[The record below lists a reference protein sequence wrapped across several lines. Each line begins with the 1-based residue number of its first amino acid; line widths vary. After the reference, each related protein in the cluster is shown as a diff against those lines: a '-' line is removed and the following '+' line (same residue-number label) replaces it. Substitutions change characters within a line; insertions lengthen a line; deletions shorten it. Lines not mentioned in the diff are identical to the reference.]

1 MWISGDDHSHDQ
13 PGAPLGRVSTIS
25 EVVPMDGANLA
36 TSAAT
41 PNVGNLSVTKSS
53 RVHIGPKFVSV
64 TQNLQNTEVVKGRF
78 LGLELVSSKRA
89 RRLRCS
95 VAVFVCWA
103 LLVACGLAI
112 YLICVALPR
121 QQTRLNIDMPFPV
134 YVWYIVKNS
143 SRAEKLSCLVALL
156 VLITCV
162 TLIVFFAVQATNNPE
177 DYIDVAPHEWNI
189 SRQMWLAQN
198 FTSSSTTER
207 FDPVRLVIIQHTVSP
222 ECSRFVLCAA
232 ELRNMQSW
240 FIKYYNYDIPYNFII
255 GNDGRV
261 YEGRGWGIE
270 GAHTFTYNRCSL
282 GIGFIGDYREELT
295 VHSRVTELQIKRAK
309 MLLEEGVKRGFLDT
323 DYSVLGAKDLNGSA
337 SPGSNL
343 YNAIRQWEHYDHINK
358 WRNKTCEKMY
368 GFVPIS

>member
-1 MWISGDDHSHDQ
+1 M
-13 PGAPLGRVSTIS
+13 R
-25 EVVPMDGANLA
+25 
-36 TSAAT
+36 
-41 PNVGNLSVTKSS
+41 
-53 RVHIGPKFVSV
+53 
-64 TQNLQNTEVVKGRF
+64 
-78 LGLELVSSKRA
+78 
-89 RRLRCS
+89 
-95 VAVFVCWA
+95 
-103 LLVACGLAI
+103 
-112 YLICVALPR
+112 
-121 QQTRLNIDMPFPV
+121 FPV
-134 YVWYIVKNS
+134 YVWYIMRNS
-143 SRAEKLSCLVALL
+143 SRAEQLSCLVALL

-162 TLIVFFAVQATNNPE
+162 TLIVYFAVNASNNPE

-189 SRQMWLAQN
+189 SREMWLAQN

-295 VHSRVTELQIKRAK
+295 KHSRVTELQIKRAK
-309 MLLEEGVKRGFLDT
+309 MLLEEGVKRGFLDK
-323 DYSVLGAKDLNGSA
+323 DYSVLGAKDLNSSA

-343 YNAIRQWEHYDHINK
+343 YNAIREWEHYDHINK
-358 WRNKTCEKMY
+358 WRNITCEKMY
-368 GFVPIS
+368 GFQPIS